1 MVLESQESV
10 YFVSGEGVVI
20 SAPMLWPS
28 NWNCTPPTA
37 QSSAAVAVRLTTPA
51 SVVLPTIPGENIE
64 TTGGAMSGNKL
75 RGSAPHPATGAVQ
88 EARPPLPGLKGE
100 DRRPAKGRRSRP

>member
-64 TTGGAMSGNKL
+64 TTGGAMSGNRL
-75 RGSAPHPATGAVQ
+75 RGSGLHPATAAVP
-88 EARPPLPGLKGE
+88 ESS
-100 DRRPAKGRRSRP
+100 PACPVIKV

>member
-64 TTGGAMSGNKL
+64 TTGGAMAGNRL
-75 RGSAPHPATGAVQ
+75 GGTALHRATAASQ
-88 EARPPLPGLKGE
+88 SSSPPCPPLNAWRL
-100 DRRPAKGRRSRP
+100 